1 MKKIVPFI
9 LAILF
14 LCGCSVQS
22 DDNKKLNDLE
32 FSVMSQDEIPQELAA
47 QIEEKKA
54 EEFKLTYSDNENLYI
69 ARGYGTQESGGYS
82 IAVDELYETE
92 NAVFFHSSLIG
103 PSAGEKADNNE
114 SFPYVV
120 VKLKWID
127 KNVVFE

>member
-9 LAILF
+9 FAIFF

-22 DDNKKLNDLE
+22 DDNKKLKDLE

-69 ARGYGTQESGGYS
+69 ARGYGTQETGGYS

-103 PSAGEKADNNE
+103 PSAGEKADNKE

>member
-1 MKKIVPFI
+1 MKKVLPVIFTM
-9 LAILF
+9 LF

-32 FSVMSQDEIPQELAA
+32 FTVISQDEIPKELAA
-47 QIEEKKA
+47 QIEEKKT
-54 EEFKLTYSDNENLYI
+54 EEMKLTYSDNENLYI
-69 ARGYGTQESGGYS
+69 ARGYGTQNSGGYS
-82 IAVDELYETE
+82 IAVGELYETE

-103 PSAGEKADNNE
+103 PEAGEKTDEGE
-114 SFPYVV
+114 SYPYVV

>member
-1 MKKIVPFI
+1 MKKIFPFI
-9 LAILF
+9 FAIFF
-14 LCGCSVQS
+14 LCGCSMQS

-32 FSVMSQDEIPQELAA
+32 FSVMDQDEIPQELVA

-54 EEFKLTYSDNENLYI
+54 EEFKITYSDNENLYI

-82 IAVDELYETE
+82 IAVDKLYETE

-103 PSAGEKADNNE
+103 PAAGEKADNNE
-114 SFPYVV
+114 CFPYVV

>member
-1 MKKIVPFI
+1 MKKVLPLIFTM
-9 LAILF
+9 LF

-32 FSVMSQDEIPQELAA
+32 FTVMSQDEIPQELAA
-47 QIEEKKA
+47 QIEEKQE
-54 EEFKLTYSDNENLYI
+54 EEFKITYSDGENLYI
-69 ARGYGTQESGGYS
+69 ARGYGMQETGGYS

-103 PSAGEKADNNE
+103 PSAGEKADNNA
-114 SFPYVV
+114 SYPYVV